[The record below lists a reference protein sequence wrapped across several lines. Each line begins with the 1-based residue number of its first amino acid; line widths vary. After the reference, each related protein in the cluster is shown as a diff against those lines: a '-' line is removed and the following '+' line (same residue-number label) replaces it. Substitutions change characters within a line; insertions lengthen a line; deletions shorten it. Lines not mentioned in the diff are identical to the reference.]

1 MVVSSHCMNRPFIYK
16 YIFIYIFKYTKT
28 QTEIKWDT
36 NIRPMAMWKLDVWI
50 SKNVFVWI
58 THDGKQQFRVKSR
71 SPVCADDLP
80 MKVFLMAFHAGIL
93 CSLWLPNGIEREAR
107 EREEIYSQ
115 QIYGAYRIDASFFYR
130 HKSSCYLNINS

>member
-1 MVVSSHCMNRPFIYK
+1 MVVSSHCMNRPFIY
-16 YIFIYIFKYTKT
+16 IFLYIYIFKYTKT

-93 CSLWLPNGIEREAR
+93 CSLWLPNGIEREAAR
-107 EREEIYSQ
+107 GKKYTRNKYMALIALMPFPF
-115 QIYGAYRIDASFFYR
+115 IGTNLLVIW
-130 HKSSCYLNINS
+130 I